1 MSVESTGK
9 AGVAVAFDQIVKAFG
24 PVQVLHG
31 VSFALEPGRVYGLLG
46 ENGAGKS
53 TLMKI
58 LAGYEQ
64 PTGGVL
70 HINGQPQQF
79 ASSRDAEALGIVLIH
94 QEFNLAED
102 LSVAQNIFLGHE
114 KKMSPLGRL
123 FKAAVPRGEQG
134 SLGRPGDSLK
144 GWLLDDAAMER
155 DAAAALAAVG
165 LQVDPRTKV
174 RRLIVAEKQLV
185 EIAKAIAR
193 RARLLIMDE
202 PTATLTPGETERLFK
217 LIAQLRADGV
227 TIVYISHKLDEVEQ
241 VTDDVIVMRDGRFVT
256 RSLTAEVTRHQMANL
271 MVGRELADLYPPRD
285 AVVRDVAPAMQVRHF
300 SVPGWA
306 QDASFEVR
314 PGEILGFAGLVG
326 AGRTE
331 LFEGLM
337 GLRPGSGT
345 VEMLGRPVALRN
357 PRDAARHGFTY
368 LSEDRKGK
376 GLHVHFGLRQNL
388 TLMALER
395 YAQPWLKPDAERAA
409 LAEAVKDYGIRTGD
423 LDARASSLSGGNQ
436 QKLALAKVLQ
446 PRPKVVVLDEPT
458 RGVDVG
464 AKRDIY
470 FLIQRLAREGLAV
483 IVVSSELMELI
494 GLCHRVAVMRAG
506 RLVTTLDAD
515 HLTEEELIAHATGTA
530 ANEQHAH
537 A

>member
-1 MSVESTGK
+1 MTATAAKPLSAK
-9 AGVAVAFDQIVKAFG
+9 AAVAVEFDNVEKSFG

-31 VSFALEPGRVYGLLG
+31 VSFSLAPGRVYGLLG

-58 LAGYEQ
+58 LAGYE
-64 PTGGVL
+64 PLTGGSLRV
-70 HINGQPQQF
+70 NGEARVF
-79 ASSRDAEALGIVLIH
+79 HSSRDAEALGIVLIH
-94 QEFNLAED
+94 QEFNLAEH

-114 KKMSPLGRL
+114 KR
-123 FKAAVPRGEQG
+123 
-134 SLGRPGDSLK
+134 K
-144 GWLLDDAAMER
+144 GWLLDDAAMVR
-155 DAAAALAAVG
+155 DSAAALAEVG
-165 LQVDPRTKV
+165 LRIDPTTKV
-174 RRLIVAEKQLV
+174 RRLIVAEKQMV
-185 EIAKAIAR
+185 EIAKAISR
-193 RARLLIMDE
+193 HARLLIMDE
-202 PTATLTPGETERLFK
+202 PTATLTPAETERLFK

-227 TIVYISHKLDEVEQ
+227 TIVYISHKLDEVER
-241 VTDDVIVMRDGRFVT
+241 VTDEVIVMRDGRFVARAPT
-256 RSLTAEVTRHQMANL
+256 SDLTRHQMANL

-285 AVVRDVAPAMQVRHF
+285 RVVASAAPAMQVRNF
-300 SVPGWA
+300 TVPGWA
-306 QDASFEVR
+306 DDAGFEVR

-331 LFEGLM
+331 LFEGLL
-337 GLRPGSGT
+337 GLRLASGA
-345 VEMLGRPVALRN
+345 VEIGGRAVQFRN
-357 PRDAARHGFTY
+357 PRDAAKHGLTY

-376 GLHVHFGLRQNL
+376 GLHVHLGLRQNL

-395 YAQPWLKPDAERAA
+395 YAAPWLKPDAERAA
-409 LAEAVKDYGIRTGD
+409 LAEAVKDYGIRTGN

-446 PRPKVVVLDEPT
+446 PQPKVVVLDEPT

-470 FLIQRLAREGLAV
+470 FLIQRLARQGLAV

-506 RLVTTLDAD
+506 RLVTTLDAA

-530 ANEQHAH
+530 PER
-537 A
+537 

>member
-1 MSVESTGK
+1 MKPS
-9 AGVAVAFDQIVKAFG
+9 VAVEFDGIVKAFG

-31 VSFALEPGRVYGLLG
+31 VSFALAPGHVYGLLG

-64 PTGGVL
+64 PTAGTVR
-70 HINGQPQQF
+70 INGEAQHF
-79 ASSRDAEALGIVLIH
+79 ANSRDAEQLGIVLIH

-102 LSVAQNIFLGHE
+102 LSIAQNIFLGHE
-114 KKMSPLGRL
+114 KKLSPLGRR
-123 FKAAVPRGEQG
+123 AAASVPRGEQEG
-134 SLGRPGDSLK
+134 LGRPGAFL
-144 GWLLDDAAMER
+144 GLWLDDKTMER
-155 DAAAALAAVG
+155 EAAAALAEVG
-165 LQVDPRTKV
+165 LNIDPRTKV
-174 RRLIVAEKQLV
+174 RRIIVAEKQLV
-185 EIAKAIAR
+185 EIAKALAR
-193 RARLLIMDE
+193 HARLLIMDE

-217 LIAQLRADGV
+217 LIARLRADGV
-227 TIVYISHKLDEVEQ
+227 TIVYISHKLDEVERI
-241 VTDDVIVMRDGRFVT
+241 TDEVIVMRDGRFVARAPT
-256 RSLTAEVTRHQMANL
+256 QELTRHQMANL
-271 MVGRELADLYPPRD
+271 MVGREIADLYPPRD
-285 AVVRDVAPAMQVRHF
+285 AVAGEGAPALRVRDF
-300 SVPGWA
+300 SVSGWA
-306 QDASFEVR
+306 QSASFDVR

-337 GLRPGSGT
+337 GLRPGSGE
-345 VEMLGRPVALRN
+345 VELHGQPVQLRN
-357 PRDAARHGFTY
+357 PRDAARQGLTY

-376 GLHVHFGLRQNL
+376 GLHVDFGLRENL

-395 YAQPWLKPDAERAA
+395 YAQPWLKPEGERAA
-409 LAEAVKDYGIRTGD
+409 LAAAVKEYGIRTGS
-423 LDARASSLSGGNQ
+423 LDVKASSLSGGNQ
-436 QKLALAKVLQ
+436 QKLALAKVLHPK
-446 PRPKVVVLDEPT
+446 PRVVVLDEPT

-470 FLIQRLAREGLAV
+470 FLIQRMAREGLAV

-506 RLVTTLDAD
+506 RIVTNLDAD

-530 ANEQHAH
+530 PVAAS

>member
-1 MSVESTGK
+1 MTSSTTKPLAAK
-9 AGVAVAFDQIVKAFG
+9 AAVAVEFENVEKSFG

-31 VSFALEPGRVYGLLG
+31 VSFSLAPGRVYGLLG

-58 LAGYEQ
+58 LAGYES
-64 PTGGVL
+64 PSGGSLRV
-70 HINGQPQQF
+70 NGEPQVF
-79 ASSRDAEALGIVLIH
+79 NSSRDAEALGIVLIH

-114 KKMSPLGRL
+114 KR
-123 FKAAVPRGEQG
+123 
-134 SLGRPGDSLK
+134 K
-144 GWLLDDAAMER
+144 GWLLDDAAMVREST
-155 DAAAALAAVG
+155 AALAEVG
-165 LQVDPRTKV
+165 LRIDPTTKV
-174 RRLIVAEKQLV
+174 RRLIVAEKQMV
-185 EIAKAIAR
+185 EIAKAISR
-193 RARLLIMDE
+193 HARLLIMDE
-202 PTATLTPGETERLFK
+202 PTATLTPGETERLFN
-217 LIAQLRADGV
+217 LIAQLRSDGV
-227 TIVYISHKLDEVEQ
+227 TIVYISHKLDEVER
-241 VTDDVIVMRDGRFVT
+241 VTDEVIVMRDGRFVARAPT
-256 RSLTAEVTRHQMANL
+256 SDVTRHQMANL

-285 AVVRDVAPAMQVRHF
+285 VVVATAAPAMQVRDF
-300 SVPGWA
+300 TVPGWA
-306 QDASFEVR
+306 ENASFEVR

-331 LFEGLM
+331 LFEGLL
-337 GLRPGSGT
+337 GLRPASGV
-345 VEMLGRPVALRN
+345 VEIGGRAVQFRN
-357 PRDAARHGFTY
+357 PRDAAKHGLTY

-376 GLHVHFGLRQNL
+376 GLHVHLGLRQNL

-395 YAQPWLKPDAERAA
+395 YAKPWLKPDTERAA
-409 LAEAVKDYGIRTGD
+409 LAEAVKDYGIRTGN
-423 LDARASSLSGGNQ
+423 LESRASSLSGGNQ

-446 PRPKVVVLDEPT
+446 PQPKVVVLDEPT

-470 FLIQRLAREGLAV
+470 FLIQRLARQGLAV

-506 RLVTTLDAD
+506 RLVTTLDAE

-530 ANEQHAH
+530 PER
-537 A
+537 

>member
-1 MSVESTGK
+1 MTTGSAAIAATPRQK
-9 AGVAVAFDQIVKAFG
+9 AAVAVEFDHVVKAFG

-31 VSFALEPGRVYGLLG
+31 VSFSLEPGRVYGLLG

-58 LAGYEQ
+58 LAGYE
-64 PTGGVL
+64 PLTEGTLRV
-70 HINGQPQQF
+70 NGQAQQF

-94 QEFNLAED
+94 QEFNLAEH
-102 LSVAQNIFLGHE
+102 LTIAQNIFLGHE
-114 KKMSPLGRL
+114 KK
-123 FKAAVPRGEQG
+123 
-134 SLGRPGDSLK
+134 K
-144 GWLLDDAAMER
+144 GWLLDDAAMAR
-155 DAAAALAAVG
+155 DAAAALAEVG
-165 LQVDPRTKV
+165 LHIDPATKV

-185 EIAKAIAR
+185 EIAKALSR
-193 RARLLIMDE
+193 HARLLIMDE
-202 PTATLTPGETERLFK
+202 PTATLTPGETERLFR

-227 TIVYISHKLDEVEQ
+227 TVVYISHKLDEVER
-241 VTDDVIVMRDGRFVT
+241 VTDEVIVMRDGRFVA
-256 RSLTAEVTRHQMANL
+256 RALTADVTRHRMANL

-285 AVVRDVAPAMQVRHF
+285 AVVADAAPAMRVSHF
-300 SVPGWA
+300 TVPGWA

-331 LFEGLM
+331 LFEGLL
-337 GLRPGSGT
+337 GLRPASGQ
-345 VEMLGRPVALRN
+345 VEIHGRSVQLRN
-357 PRDAARHGFTY
+357 PREAARHGLTY

-376 GLHVHFGLRQNL
+376 GLHVNLGLRQNL

-395 YAQPWLKPDAERAA
+395 YATPWLHPDAERSA
-409 LAEAVKDYGIRTGD
+409 LATAVKDYGIRTGD

-446 PRPKVVVLDEPT
+446 PRPKIVVLDEPT

-506 RLVTTLDAD
+506 RLVTTLDAEN
-515 HLTEEELIAHATGTA
+515 LTEEELIAHATGTA
-530 ANEQHAH
+530 TEH
-537 A
+537 

>member
-1 MSVESTGK
+1 MKSS
-9 AGVAVAFDQIVKAFG
+9 VAVEFDNVLKAFG
-24 PVQVLHG
+24 PVEVLHG
-31 VSFALEPGRVYGLLG
+31 VSFSLAPGRVYGLLG

-53 TLMKI
+53 TLMKM
-58 LAGYEQ
+58 LAGYESL
-64 PTGGVL
+64 TGGTLKV
-70 HINGQPQQF
+70 NGEPQQF
-79 ASSRDAEALGIVLIH
+79 ASSREAEALGIVLIH

-102 LSVAQNIFLGHE
+102 LTVAQNIFLGHE
-114 KKMSPLGRL
+114 KK
-123 FKAAVPRGEQG
+123 
-134 SLGRPGDSLK
+134 K
-144 GWLLDDAAMER
+144 GWLLDDVAMER
-155 DAAAALAAVG
+155 DAASALAEVG
-165 LQVDPRTKV
+165 LEIDPATKV

-185 EIAKAIAR
+185 EIAKAISR
-193 RARLLIMDE
+193 HARLLIMDE

-241 VTDDVIVMRDGRFVT
+241 VTDEVIVMRDGRFVA
-256 RSLTAEVTRHQMANL
+256 RSPTSEVTRHQMANL

-285 AVVRDVAPAMQVRHF
+285 AVVAAAAPAMKVRDF

-306 QDASFEVR
+306 QNASFEVR

-331 LFEGLM
+331 LFEGLL
-337 GLRPGSGT
+337 GLRPASGT
-345 VEMLGRPVALRN
+345 VEIEGRARSFRN
-357 PRDAARHGFTY
+357 PRDAARHGLTY

-376 GLHVHFGLRQNL
+376 GLHVNLGLRQNL

-446 PRPKVVVLDEPT
+446 PQPKVVVLDEPT

-470 FLIQRLAREGLAV
+470 FLIQRLARQGLAV

-506 RLVTTLDAD
+506 RLVTTLDAE
-515 HLTEEELIAHATGTA
+515 HLTEEDLIAHATGTA
-530 ANEQHAH
+530 S
-537 A
+537 